1 MLYNF
6 SLLSIAGT
14 IGQKRNVSEG
24 FPIPQFSFAADGLS
38 SSSVVIPATSQ
49 QVKVS
54 ADDLQ
59 MLLHNA
65 LDGENEDYV
74 ESGSGSGSGNE
85 MVIIPNKSVN
95 YYFFNT
101 RLLKSFEPLSHKT
114 VHLTEYKACC
124 FVSHGS
130 GISYLQA
137 GV

>member
-1 MLYNF
+1 MFYNF
-6 SLLSIAGT
+6 SLLSIADT
-14 IGQKRNVSEG
+14 SEQKRNASEG

-38 SSSVVIPATSQ
+38 SNSFVIPATSK

-74 ESGSGSGSGNE
+74 ESGSGSGSGSGTGNE
-85 MVIIPNKSVN
+85 MVTTPNKSLN

-101 RLLKSFEPLSHKT
+101 RLF
-114 VHLTEYKACC
+114 
-124 FVSHGS
+124 
-130 GISYLQA
+130 
-137 GV
+137 

>member
-1 MLYNF
+1 MLSF
-6 SLLSIAGT
+6 ADT
-14 IGQKRNVSEG
+14 IEQKRNASEG

-38 SSSVVIPATSQ
+38 SNSVVIPATSK

-74 ESGSGSGSGNE
+74 ESGSGSGSGSGFGSGNE
-85 MVIIPNKSVN
+85 MVTTPNKSVN

-101 RLLKSFEPLSHKT
+101 RL
-114 VHLTEYKACC
+114 C
-124 FVSHGS
+124 
-130 GISYLQA
+130 
-137 GV
+137 